1 MGVNLLSDSHGVVDV
16 GVALEKPLHYADNG
30 ILLFL
35 TSLLSQLL
43 VSKLLW
49 APFILLGDAVGKDQA
64 NAKDCSQ
71 VPQHRLVALPVS
83 NDLELVLRRQVTLAP
98 QAPPGDA
105 LPRLKAVAFDLRLLL
120 PQVLSRASV

>member
-1 MGVNLLSDSHGVVDV
+1 MGVNLLGDSHGVVDV

-64 NAKDCSQ
+64 NAKDCS
-71 VPQHRLVALPVS
+71 
-83 NDLELVLRRQVTLAP
+83 
-98 QAPPGDA
+98 
-105 LPRLKAVAFDLRLLL
+105 
-120 PQVLSRASV
+120 